1 MIFSIS
7 KWIYPAI
14 GVLSLASLGQLSVR
28 CSEESVI
35 TPHLCTAG
43 PLIGI
48 VALAK
53 LAALGVKSDPW
64 WSPNFPNK
72 FLEWHSPWVAIALPI
87 FVNVVVTVAIITKIA
102 RTRNRLRNLVG
113 KLPSDSVYL
122 GLTATLV
129 ESALPSALLGVLTA
143 ALSRA
148 GPGNVERV
156 KFTPIMIWVALTVSV
171 SCSGSRQG
179 Q

>member
-1 MIFSIS
+1 M
-7 KWIYPAI
+7 
-14 GVLSLASLGQLSVR
+14 
-28 CSEESVI
+28 
-35 TPHLCTAG
+35 
-43 PLIGI
+43 
-48 VALAK
+48 
-53 LAALGVKSDPW
+53 
-64 WSPNFPNK
+64 
-72 FLEWHSPWVAIALPI
+72 
-87 FVNVVVTVAIITKIA
+87 VTVAIITKIV

-156 KFTPIMIWVALTVSV
+156 KFTPIMIWVGLTVSV
-171 SCSGSRQG
+171 SYSRAKAALVGLMMGQALSPQFIIIRVLQGRAWNKEVAGSAWSSPDVPLIFASSQT
-179 Q
+179 QDTASSETVNDEQKAVP